1 MDARLFEFDQPV
13 QGGFFQK
20 LFRQTKIIFKYA
32 QLSRD
37 GIPYSTTEGSFY
49 LPTAI
54 IFYDVDDANFPSEFY
69 FIAKIGQQLELRQ
82 CDAGLGVKW
91 FQIPDLHHAVTD
103 SKVIQKIGDSFTQ
116 LKEKVIQQFKDRPIP
131 TPIQTAQ
138 EDEESPDLNEEQK
151 QAYRELAE
159 ICLKNHP
166 RKNIA
171 LAQIEQLKQEDD
183 DFFSTIGQLRDDLF
197 KENIRLFV
205 SMDWKQEVSDL
216 EWHLS
221 KILKDNWQLDIEL
234 PNAMQFGENAI
245 VSDDEVFAT
254 YDTVLHSQ
262 GLKIGYLDIDS
273 DSYVFMVHPIQATEA
288 VKKNIEIIGYQYQ

>member
-1 MDARLFEFDQPV
+1 M
-13 QGGFFQK
+13 
-20 LFRQTKIIFKYA
+20 
-32 QLSRD
+32 
-37 GIPYSTTEGSFY
+37 
-49 LPTAI
+49 
-54 IFYDVDDANFPSEFY
+54 
-69 FIAKIGQQLELRQ
+69 
-82 CDAGLGVKW
+82 
-91 FQIPDLHHAVTD
+91 
-103 SKVIQKIGDSFTQ
+103 
-116 LKEKVIQQFKDRPIP
+116 
-131 TPIQTAQ
+131 
-138 EDEESPDLNEEQK
+138 NEEQK

-159 ICLKNHP
+159 IFLKNHP